1 MTISDHFRELLRNI
15 VFAQDRGVPVFEQ
28 LQAARFT
35 WSTID
40 RLMVEADDERSRM
53 RAEGIDVYE
62 REEGSGLIIGLGEKP
77 YKKSE

>member
-1 MTISDHFRELLRNI
+1 VTIPEHFKELLRNI
-15 VFAQDRGVPVFEQ
+15 VFAQDRGVPVFME

-35 WSTID
+35 LSTID

-53 RAEGIDVYE
+53 RAEGLDVHE
-62 REEGSGLIIGLGEKP
+62 REEGKPLIIGLAEKP